1 MRWRSRVRTSPE
13 DTGETLDLPASR
25 LTRTLTIGFGLTLFN
40 DGTAGHDRFGI
51 ANQRPPVLQDLPSFS
66 GDIIFPAAQRG
77 RSSYPSLR
85 GRAPGGRARN
95 S

>member
-1 MRWRSRVRTSPE
+1 MRCRSRVRTPPE

-25 LTRTLTIGFGLTLFN
+25 LTLTIGFGPTLFN
-40 DGTAGHDRFGI
+40 DGTAGYDRFGI
-51 ANQRPPVLQDLPSFS
+51 ANQRPPVLQDLPSSS
-66 GDIIFPAAQRG
+66 GDSIFPAAQRG

-85 GRAPGGRARN
+85 GRPPGGRAPD